1 MNEPRISMIAAL
13 DKNRGIGKD
22 NKIPWR
28 IKQDLIRLRKMIEGH
43 VVILG
48 RKTFDSI
55 VYYYNRSGKEMP
67 AKLYVVVTRDKSYI
81 PARPNATVAHSIE
94 EAVAIAKR
102 GENQEIFV
110 LGGQKIFEQMFTMV
124 NRLYLTVVQGEYD
137 ADTFFPDYS
146 EFKKVIKREN
156 GEEDGLDFEFLD
168 LEK

>member
-1 MNEPRISMIAAL
+1 MRISMIAAL

-22 NKIPWR
+22 NKIPWHIR
-28 IKQDLIRLRKMIEGH
+28 EDLIRLRKMIEGH

-55 VYYYNRSGKEMP
+55 VFYYNRSGKEMP

-81 PARPNATVAHSIE
+81 PARPNTTVAYSIE
-94 EAVAIAKR
+94 EALAIAR
-102 GENQEIFV
+102 REENQEIFI

-137 ADTFFPDYS
+137 ADAFFPDYS
-146 EFKKVIKREN
+146 EFKKVVARKS
-156 GEEDGLDFEFLD
+156 GEEEGLKFEFLD

>member
-1 MNEPRISMIAAL
+1 MNKPRISMIAAL

-22 NKIPWR
+22 NKIPWH

-55 VYYYNRSGKEMP
+55 VFYYNRSGKEMP

-81 PARPNATVAHSIE
+81 PTRPNATAAYSIE
-94 EAVAIAKR
+94 EALAIAKR
-102 GENQEIFV
+102 EEDQEIFV

-124 NRLYLTVVQGEYD
+124 TRLYLTVVQGEYD
-137 ADTFFPDYS
+137 ADAFFPDYS
-146 EFKKVIKREN
+146 EFKKVIKRES
-156 GEEDGLDFEFLD
+156 GEENGLGFEFLD